1 MHHGVEQRQLTTNA
15 PATNSPIRILVAD
28 DHPIVR
34 EGLVAILSTQPD
46 FKVVGQAGGGAEVVE
61 KVAALEPDVLLLDLE
76 MPDMD
81 GVEALRRL
89 RDAHLPVRVIVFT
102 AFDSDERILG
112 AVRAGAQGY
121 LLKGVPR
128 EEVFT
133 AIRVVHAGNSLL
145 QPIVASRLL
154 RQVSQQHTTSV
165 SGVHALT
172 ARELEVLRLLMRGLQ
187 NKEIASEL
195 VVTERT
201 VKFHVSSILMK
212 LGAGNRTEAVAIA
225 SKQGITQEP

>member
-15 PATNSPIRILVAD
+15 AVSNSPIRILVAD

-154 RQVSQQHTTSV
+154 RQASQQHAAGVT
-165 SGVHALT
+165 GVHALT

-225 SKQGITQEP
+225 SKQG

>member
-1 MHHGVEQRQLTTNA
+1 LRESQGNA
-15 PATNSPIRILVAD
+15 NPIRIVVAD

-34 EGLVAILSTQPD
+34 EGLAAVLGTQPD
-46 FKVVGQAGGGAEVVE
+46 FTVIGQVGSGADVVARVTE
-61 KVAALEPDVLLLDLE
+61 LEPDVLLLDLE

-89 RDAHLPVRVIVFT
+89 REAQVPVRVIVFT
-102 AFDSDERILG
+102 AYDTDERILG

-128 EEVFT
+128 EEVFQ

-154 RQVSQQHTTSV
+154 RQVSQAGTPAV
-165 SGVHALT
+165 SGVRALT
-172 ARELEVLRLLMRGLQ
+172 ARELDVLHLLMRGLQ
-187 NKEIASEL
+187 NKEIAQEL

-225 SKQGITQEP
+225 TKQGIITR

>member
-1 MHHGVEQRQLTTNA
+1 MTNVRA
-15 PATNSPIRILVAD
+15 GNTPIRILVAD

-34 EGLVAILSTQPD
+34 EGLAAILSTQPD
-46 FKVVGQAGGGAEVVE
+46 FQVIGQAATGTEVVA
-61 KVAALEPDVLLLDLE
+61 KAAELAPDVLLLDLE

-89 RDAHLPVRVIVFT
+89 REAQVPVRVIVFT
-102 AFDSDERILG
+102 AFDSDDRILG

-154 RQVSQQHTTSV
+154 RQVSQQHAAGVT
-165 SGVHALT
+165 GVHALT

-225 SKQGITQEP
+225 SKQGITQEPRE

>member
-1 MHHGVEQRQLTTNA
+1 MAHDERGATKAATA
-15 PATNSPIRILVAD
+15 PTPIRILVAD

-34 EGLVAILSTQPD
+34 EGLVAILGTQPD
-46 FKVVGQAGGGAEVVE
+46 FQVIGQADSGAEVVE
-61 KVAALEPDVLLLDLE
+61 KVTRDRPDVLLLDLE

-89 RDAHLPVRVIVFT
+89 RESGIHVRVIVFT
-102 AFDSDERILG
+102 AFDSDDRILN

-154 RQVSQQHTTSV
+154 RQVSQEGAAASV
-165 SGVHALT
+165 TGIHALT

-225 SKQGITQEP
+225 SKQGLH